1 MRIAIVLRLI
11 FTLLFLLLIS
21 ACELSGG
28 STDHVHHSQFF
39 AFGTVVEVTQ
49 FDSDDERVKRVE
61 DKVKEDFDYMHKAWH
76 PYEPGPLARINSFL
90 PLEVSFSIAPSVLPL
105 IQRGTELADLSEGY
119 FNPAMGG
126 LLQLWGFDRSEDLDK
141 AVPPAAEKIKAFVDD
156 MPTMKDVALNGLDLV
171 GHNKNLFLDF
181 GGFAKGY
188 GVNRAIEEVRK
199 LGIENVIINAG
210 GDLRAIGSKGGK
222 PWVIGIRHPRNNG
235 VIASIDIIGDES
247 VFTSGDY
254 ERFFEFEGK
263 RYHHILNP
271 KTGYPGEDFQS
282 VTIVHK
288 NAALADAAAT
298 ALFVAGK
305 KDWQRIAKKMGV
317 AQVMLID
324 QQGMVI
330 ITPELKARIKLHNVS
345 PDHVTVQAL

>member
-1 MRIAIVLRLI
+1 MSIVLRLI
-11 FTLLFLLLIS
+11 LASVFAFFIS
-21 ACELSGG
+21 ACELPGRDVS
-28 STDHVHHSQFF
+28 HVHHSQFF

-49 FDSDDERVKRVE
+49 FDSDEERVKRIE
-61 DKVKEDFDYMHKAWH
+61 EKLKVDFDYMHSAWH
-76 PYEPGPLARINSFL
+76 PYEPGPLARINSLL
-90 PLEVSFSIAPSVLPL
+90 PFGSSFSIAPSVLPL
-105 IQRGTELADLSEGY
+105 IKRGAELADLSDGY

-141 AVPPAAEKIKAFVDD
+141 AVPPDAEKIESFVDN
-156 MPTMKDVALNGLDLV
+156 MPTMKDVELKGLNLA
-171 GHNKNLFLDF
+171 GHNKNLILDF

-188 GVNRAIEEVRK
+188 GVDRAIEEIQK
-199 LGIENVIINAG
+199 LGIENVIVNAG

-254 ERFFEFEGK
+254 ERYFEFEGK

-282 VTIVHK
+282 VTIVDK
-288 NAALADAAAT
+288 NASLADAAAT

-345 PDHVTVQAL
+345 PEHVTVQVL

>member
-1 MRIAIVLRLI
+1 MLRLI
-11 FTLLFLLLIS
+11 LTILFAFFIS
-21 ACELSGG
+21 ACDLPGRDAS
-28 STDHVHHSQFF
+28 HVHHTQFF
-39 AFGTVVEVTQ
+39 SFGTVVEVTQ
-49 FDSDDERVKRVE
+49 FDSDEKRVKRIE
-61 DKVKEDFDYMHKAWH
+61 EKVKEDFDYMHMAWH
-76 PYEPGPLARINSFL
+76 PYEPGPLARINSLL
-90 PLEVSFSIAPSVLPL
+90 PFGSSFSIAPSVLPL
-105 IQRGTELADLSEGY
+105 IKRGTELAELSDGY

-141 AVPPAAEKIKAFVDD
+141 AVPPDAEKIKSFVDN
-156 MPTMKDVALNGLDLV
+156 MPTMKDLELKGLSLA

-181 GGFAKGY
+181 GGFAKGF
-188 GVNRAIEEVRK
+188 GVDRAIEEIRK
-199 LGIENVIINAG
+199 LGIENAIVNAG
-210 GDLRAIGSKGGK
+210 GDLRAIGSKDGK
-222 PWVIGIRHPRNNG
+222 PWVIGIRHPRNKG
-235 VIASIDIIGDES
+235 VIASVSISGDES

-282 VTIVHK
+282 VTTVHT

-305 KDWQRIAKKMGV
+305 KDWQRIAKKMAV

-324 QQGMVI
+324 QQGAVI

-345 PDHVTVQAL
+345 PDQITVQAL